1 MFTKARSVKQKWWV
15 QHDVISKTPKL
26 KPFLFHSL
34 FSFPQETN
42 QSKSIKTIG
51 GGFNPFEQ
59 YQSNPIISPQI
70 RGENKTSLKP
80 PPRKS
85 MSKSPKHLSSCSHPD
100 TTCTPKVV
108 QVRCLQASPSWG
120 TSDDDRPHTCEGRR
134 ISGIFLGVK
143 IPEVWFYS

>member
-1 MFTKARSVKQKWWV
+1 MVGSTRCNFKDTKTQ
-15 QHDVISKTPKL
+15 
-26 KPFLFHSL
+26 PFLFHSL

-85 MSKSPKHLSSCSHPD
+85 MSQVTQTSVKLFTPLTPLVHQKWCRFGVCRLHP
-100 TTCTPKVV
+100 VGE
-108 QVRCLQASPSWG
+108 QVTMIALIPVREGEYPGFFWG
-120 TSDDDRPHTCEGRR
+120 
-134 ISGIFLGVK
+134 
-143 IPEVWFYS
+143 